1 MTHTRAILVFGFLAM
16 TALVFAG
23 PHSKAVLDD
32 TPGTKAMEAWVE
44 KNGAL
49 PWSQVPVAE
58 VAALENARSVISQ
71 ELRYVYGAAISSYFL
86 PGMGQF
92 KVGDTAGGI
101 LHLTGQAALVA
112 GTAWGVWALLPE
124 DLKSGTLS
132 YDARH
137 ARMKYYLQDDFNK
150 IAPSLGVLAGGLVL
164 SSIHSM
170 WAASDAKNQAL
181 ENVREG
187 SVSFEPV
194 ALGLGFGLRMG
205 F

>member
-16 TALVFAG
+16 TSLVFAG
-23 PHSKAVLDD
+23 PHNKAVIDD
-32 TPGTKAMEAWVE
+32 TPGTRALDAWVE
-44 KNGAL
+44 KNGAI

-58 VAALENARSVISQ
+58 VAALENAKSVISQ

-132 YDARH
+132 HDERH
-137 ARMKYYLQDDFNK
+137 ARMEYYLEEDFNT
-150 IAPSLGVLAGGLVL
+150 IAPALGVMAGGVVL
-164 SSIHSM
+164 STIHSI
-170 WAASDAKNQAL
+170 WAAGDAKKQAID
-181 ENVREG
+181 NVREG
-187 SVSFEPV
+187 SVTFEPV